1 MEMQPKPTPPTLQQT
16 RDSRRAVAL
25 RLTSDTRV
33 LALRTPLVSNALL
46 VVAKLIVWIVSGSVS
61 VLSEAVH
68 SLADLLVTTM
78 QVASVR
84 LAARPADENHAY
96 GHGKFENLSAALE
109 AVFILLTGA
118 FVVAQ
123 AIPHIV
129 HPAASFPQ
137 LDVGIAV
144 MFGSAVVN
152 LVVSVRLRAVAKLE
166 QSPAL
171 LAEAAQLSADV
182 ATAAG
187 VGLGLIAIRI
197 TGLTII
203 DPIVSLL
210 VAGLIA
216 KSAFDVSARA
226 FIDLTDGRLPTD
238 EEALIREIIDEHRGI
253 FVGYHKLR
261 TRRSGG
267 GEFIDFH
274 LQMRGDMPLKEAHD
288 LSDTIVVAIKQ
299 SLPRAHVLI
308 HLEPEEG

>member
-1 MEMQPKPTPPTLQQT
+1 M
-16 RDSRRAVAL
+16 
-25 RLTSDTRV
+25 SDTRV

-46 VVAKLIVWIVSGSVS
+46 VIAKLVVWVASGSVS
-61 VLSEAVH
+61 VLSEAAH

-78 QVASVR
+78 QVVSVR
-84 LAARPADENHAY
+84 LAARPADEDHAY

-109 AVFILLTGA
+109 ALFILLTGA

-123 AIPHIV
+123 AIPHII

-137 LDVGIAV
+137 LDIGIAV

-152 LVVSVRLRAVAKLE
+152 QIVSVRLRAVASAE

-187 VGLGLIAIRI
+187 VGVGLVVIRV

-203 DPIVSLL
+203 DPIISLL

-226 FIDLTDGRLPTD
+226 FVDLTDGRLPPD
-238 EEALIREIIDEHRGI
+238 EEALIREIIDEHRDM

-261 TRRSGG
+261 TRRAGG
-267 GEFIDFH
+267 G
-274 LQMRGDMPLKEAHD
+274 
-288 LSDTIVVAIKQ
+288 
-299 SLPRAHVLI
+299 
-308 HLEPEEG
+308 